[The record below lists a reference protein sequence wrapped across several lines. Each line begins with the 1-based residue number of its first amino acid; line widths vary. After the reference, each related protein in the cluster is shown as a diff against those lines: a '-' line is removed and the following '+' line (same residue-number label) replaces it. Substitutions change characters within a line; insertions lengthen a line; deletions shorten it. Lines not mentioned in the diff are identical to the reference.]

1 MSPQRS
7 SYFMFIFV
15 AGGTEP
21 PVLTGYNW
29 IREITKSED
38 VVMVHQLS
46 LRASGDNIYWL

>member
-1 MSPQRS
+1 M
-7 SYFMFIFV
+7 YIYV

-46 LRASGDNIYWL
+46 LRASGDNILLAMT